1 MYGRADDRAQAP
13 SRSSL
18 PPGYAEFHQQFGT
31 LITALAAQGWTPSE
45 THRRI
50 RVLFPQ
56 VNREH
61 LDFALDSGMWEFGS
75 HGEQT
80 PTHVLLATAVWYA
93 VAEAY
98 GLAPDGSYAATTLDA
113 TVMADMMRLLE
124 SARVSPQNIALILGK
139 VGAGLKYLALHPYT
153 QLDELTYRDVCQ
165 HLPAE
170 SQDVAHGSFVWPP
183 SCESIRDQLGDGG
196 WSTAMLRTGVCPPDY
211 AEYNWQ
217 LGGTSLTDMEFRNQ
231 LGSFMSYCIRYD
243 RQPTVLAY
251 GTWSTMRSNLG
262 RVPFLAAVRAKYG
275 SWHTALQVGR
285 TMVTD
290 ALQVTKR
297 EVAPVR
303 VPPHPPSISPEQL
316 AVQGIGVVKSEQTVS
331 ARDRWDEVT
340 NSLGQRLASLPWS
353 RHLRTYYVLTGAAHA
368 NAMSL
373 VCIYRSPAG
382 FLCEIAME
390 AEVLPKFSTD
400 YLRSRG
406 WAAPTPMQPMW
417 NRNVFDPHEAAQDV
431 VQAMRWGM
439 GCSRWDYYRTDDL
452 VLDAEDTSGTEAG

>member
-113 TVMADMMRLLE
+113 AVMADMMRLLE

-153 QLDELTYRDVCQ
+153 QLDELTYRDV
-165 HLPAE
+165 
-170 SQDVAHGSFVWPP
+170 
-183 SCESIRDQLGDGG
+183 
-196 WSTAMLRTGVCPPDY
+196 
-211 AEYNWQ
+211 
-217 LGGTSLTDMEFRNQ
+217 
-231 LGSFMSYCIRYD
+231 
-243 RQPTVLAY
+243 
-251 GTWSTMRSNLG
+251 
-262 RVPFLAAVRAKYG
+262 
-275 SWHTALQVGR
+275 
-285 TMVTD
+285 
-290 ALQVTKR
+290 
-297 EVAPVR
+297 
-303 VPPHPPSISPEQL
+303 
-316 AVQGIGVVKSEQTVS
+316 
-331 ARDRWDEVT
+331 
-340 NSLGQRLASLPWS
+340 
-353 RHLRTYYVLTGAAHA
+353 
-368 NAMSL
+368 
-373 VCIYRSPAG
+373 
-382 FLCEIAME
+382 
-390 AEVLPKFSTD
+390 
-400 YLRSRG
+400 
-406 WAAPTPMQPMW
+406 
-417 NRNVFDPHEAAQDV
+417 
-431 VQAMRWGM
+431 
-439 GCSRWDYYRTDDL
+439 
-452 VLDAEDTSGTEAG
+452 

>member
-1 MYGRADDRAQAP
+1 
-13 SRSSL
+13 
-18 PPGYAEFHQQFGT
+18 
-31 LITALAAQGWTPSE
+31 
-45 THRRI
+45 
-50 RVLFPQ
+50 
-56 VNREH
+56 
-61 LDFALDSGMWEFGS
+61 
-75 HGEQT
+75 
-80 PTHVLLATAVWYA
+80 
-93 VAEAY
+93 
-98 GLAPDGSYAATTLDA
+98 
-113 TVMADMMRLLE
+113 MADMLRLLE

-211 AEYNWQ
+211 EEYNWQ

-275 SWHTALQVGR
+275 SWRTALQVGR
-285 TMVTD
+285 TMVTN
-290 ALQVTKR
+290 ALQMTKR

-331 ARDRWDEVT
+331 VRDRWDEVT

-353 RHLRTYYVLTGAAHA
+353 RHLRTYYVLTSAAHA
-368 NAMSL
+368 NAMPL

-400 YLRSRG
+400 YLRSHG

>member
-1 MYGRADDRAQAP
+1 
-13 SRSSL
+13 
-18 PPGYAEFHQQFGT
+18 
-31 LITALAAQGWTPSE
+31 
-45 THRRI
+45 
-50 RVLFPQ
+50 
-56 VNREH
+56 
-61 LDFALDSGMWEFGS
+61 
-75 HGEQT
+75 
-80 PTHVLLATAVWYA
+80 
-93 VAEAY
+93 
-98 GLAPDGSYAATTLDA
+98 
-113 TVMADMMRLLE
+113 
-124 SARVSPQNIALILGK
+124 
-139 VGAGLKYLALHPYT
+139 
-153 QLDELTYRDVCQ
+153 
-165 HLPAE
+165 
-170 SQDVAHGSFVWPP
+170 
-183 SCESIRDQLGDGG
+183 
-196 WSTAMLRTGVCPPDY
+196 MLRTGVCPPDY

-290 ALQVTKR
+290 ALQMTKS

-331 ARDRWDEVT
+331 ARDRWDEVA

-353 RHLRTYYVLTGAAHA
+353 RHLRTYYVLTSAAHA
-368 NAMSL
+368 NAMPL

-390 AEVLPKFSTD
+390 AEVLPKFSTV
-400 YLRSRG
+400 YLRSHG